1 MSTHRVAMNLLWC
14 VPGVGGSEEYLVR
27 QLLGLAAISHDYD
40 VHVFAPRGF
49 SARQPLV
56 AASCTVHEAPSSCAR
71 RAMRIVLEHTWL
83 AWNTRGFHVVHHG
96 GGSIPRI
103 GNRATLLTIHDVQWI
118 DYPNYVAPIK
128 LRYLRNMVPSSVRR
142 AIRIAVPS
150 HFVADTLVRAFE
162 VSPDKVGVVRHGL
175 ETTFD
180 GEATPE
186 ASLRASLGLGEGP
199 VLVYPAITHPHKN
212 HEFLLQLMADGAGA
226 WADPSLRLVFAGS
239 AGSSEDAVRA
249 RVVALGLSGRVV
261 MPGRVS
267 YADRNGLLALADA
280 MVFPSEYE
288 GFGAP
293 VIEAMR
299 FGTPVIC
306 SDRASLP
313 EVAGDAGL
321 VCPLVASDWVKALDD
336 VRIRRDE
343 LITAGHARALQF
355 TADISAAELVEQY
368 DIVVAASRRN
378 Q

>member
-27 QLLGLAAISHDYD
+27 QLLGLSAISHDYE

-49 SARQPLV
+49 SERQPLV
-56 AASCTVHEAPSSCAR
+56 AESCIVHEAPNSCAR
-71 RAMRIVLEHTWL
+71 RTMRIVLEHTWL
-83 AWNTRGFHVVHHG
+83 AWQTRGFHVVHHG
-96 GGSIPRI
+96 GGSIPRV
-103 GNRATLLTIHDVQWI
+103 GNGRTLLTIHDVQWI
-118 DYPNYVAPIK
+118 DYPKYVAQLK
-128 LRYLRNMVPSSVRR
+128 LRYLRSMVPSSIRR

-150 HFVADTLVRAFE
+150 HFVADTLVRAFG
-162 VSPDKVGVVRHGL
+162 VNPDKVGVVRHGL

-180 GEATPE
+180 GETTSE
-186 ASLRASLGLGEGP
+186 ESLRSSLGLGAGP

-212 HEFLLQLMADGAGA
+212 HEFLLRLMAEGVGA
-226 WADPSLRLVFAGS
+226 WGDPSLRLVFAGS
-239 AGSSEDAVRA
+239 AGSSDHVVRA
-249 RVVALGLSGRVV
+249 RVSALGLSERVV

-321 VCPLVASDWVKALDD
+321 VRPLTEPDWVRALDE
-336 VRIRRDE
+336 VRIRRDK
-343 LITAGHARALQF
+343 LIAAGHSRALQF
-355 TADISAAELVEQY
+355 TAEISASELVEQY
-368 DIVVAASRRN
+368 NMVLASSRRSR
-378 Q
+378 

>member
-1 MSTHRVAMNLLWC
+1 MSMHRVAVNLLWC

-27 QLLGLAAISHDYD
+27 QLLGLSAISHEYE

-49 SARQPLV
+49 SERQPLV
-56 AASCTVHEAPSSCAR
+56 AATCTVHEAPNSCAR

-83 AWNTRGFHVVHHG
+83 AWHTRGFHVVHHG
-96 GGSIPRI
+96 GGSIPRV
-103 GNRATLLTIHDVQWI
+103 GNGRTLLTIHDVQWV
-118 DYPNYVAPIK
+118 DYPDYVAPIK
-128 LRYLRNMVPSSVRR
+128 LRYLRTMVPSSLRR

-150 HFVADTLVRAFE
+150 HFVADTLVRAFG

-175 ETTFD
+175 EATFD
-180 GEATPE
+180 GETTPE
-186 ASLRASLGLGEGP
+186 QSLRTSLGLGAGP

-212 HEFLLQLMADGAGA
+212 HGFLLQLMAEGTGA
-226 WADPSLRLVFAGS
+226 WGDPSLRLVFAGS
-239 AGSSEDAVRA
+239 AGSSDDAVRA
-249 RVVALGLSGRVV
+249 RVVALGLSERVV

-299 FGTPVIC
+299 CGTPVIC

-321 VCPLVASDWVKALDD
+321 VCPLTAPDWVKALDE
-336 VRIRRDE
+336 VRVRRDE

-355 TADISAAELVEQY
+355 TAEISASELVEQY
-368 DIVVAASRRN
+368 DIVVAAARRSR
-378 Q
+378 